1 MFQLEEASTRGSPVL
16 RAEIAKDELMSR
28 ETYLAPDEKRLI
40 SRFWQSASG
49 FWRGPS
55 AWRAW
60 LLIAL
65 MIAVVLMQLLVQYRL
80 NFWNRDFFNA
90 IGRKDGTELWAQ
102 ALRFLP
108 IAAAS
113 VVLAII
119 SVWGRMTTQRTWREW
134 LSDHLY
140 DYWLENGHSHRLKFM
155 LGEHQTPEYR
165 IAEDARVATDLPID
179 LSLGLFSSFLT
190 AITFIGVL
198 WTVGGDFVIEA
209 FGVFLIVPGYLVIAV
224 VVYSILF
231 TTSMLLIGRH
241 LTRVSEEYKRAEAEL
256 RAIGSQL
263 RESGEGNTPPN
274 GERDGRRVIGA
285 ALKEVIAKWLA
296 LCWQLM
302 RTTLVSQTSSLL
314 TPIIALLL
322 CMPKYLTGTM
332 TLGEVV
338 QAAAA
343 FAIVQGAFNWITDNY
358 GRLAEWTSSA
368 NRVASLLLALDKID
382 PTERSTNR
390 GMIAGITGNEFTD
403 QTRAVTPD

>member
-1 MFQLEEASTRGSPVL
+1 M
-16 RAEIAKDELMSR
+16 
-28 ETYLAPDEKRLI
+28 I
-40 SRFWQSASG
+40 S
-49 FWRGPS
+49 
-55 AWRAW
+55 
-60 LLIAL
+60 
-65 MIAVVLMQLLVQYRL
+65 VVLLQLLVQYRL
-80 NFWNRDFFNA
+80 NFWNRHFFDA
-90 IGRKDGTELWAQ
+90 IGRKDGAELWTQ

-108 IAAAS
+108 IAAAI

-119 SVWGRMTTQRTWREW
+119 SVWGRMTMQRTWREW
-134 LSDHLY
+134 LSNHLY

-179 LSLGLFSSFLT
+179 LSVGLLSSFLT
-190 AITFIGVL
+190 AITFIRVL

-209 FGVFLIVPGYLVIAV
+209 FGVVLTVPGYLVIAV
-224 VVYSILF
+224 VVYSMVV
-231 TTSMLLIGRH
+231 TAAMMLIGHH

-256 RAIGSQL
+256 RAIGSRL

-274 GERDGRRVIGA
+274 GEKGERRVIGA

-302 RTTLVSQTSSLL
+302 RTTLVSQMSSLL

-322 CMPKYLTGTM
+322 CMPKYLAGTT

-338 QAAAA
+338 QTAAA

-358 GRLAEWTSSA
+358 GRLAEWISSA
-368 NRVASLLLALDKID
+368 NRVASLLLALDQID
-382 PTERSTNR
+382 LTERPTNR
-390 GMIAGITGNEFTD
+390 GMTAGITGNEFTGSSIEGMSVD
-403 QTRAVTPD
+403 PGH